1 MFDLIKKL
9 FEYRGKDLTLILLDD
24 EQPESSSSYEF
35 RPARLFGLF
44 YLSLAVFAVIL
55 IFFVMFTP
63 LGTLVYDKQDEQL
76 RSSVIEISKR
86 ISSLQDSL
94 RARDR
99 QLQEIQ
105 QVLAEGEDTTFNIQ
119 SSFSVSVPSQQ
130 EQQEWDGSDVSSSAF
145 NSEVFTRKE
154 IIFSGILKKSP
165 SFPAPFPVQ
174 GTLTRGFNQETG
186 HLGVDIATRE
196 QVPFQAMADGT
207 VINHY
212 WTMNYGYVVH
222 IQHENGIVSI
232 FKHAASLSR
241 EVGDI
246 VLKGD
251 IIGTVGNVGTLSTG
265 PHLHIEIWRN
275 GVPQNPMM
283 YLVKS

>member
-1 MFDLIKKL
+1 MLDFIKKL
-9 FEYRGKDLTLILLDD
+9 FQFRKKALTVILLDD
-24 EQPESSSSYEF
+24 DEPESSNSFEF
-35 RPARLFGLF
+35 RPTKLFGLY
-44 YLSLAVFAVIL
+44 YLSLALFSVIL

-63 LGTLVYDKQDEQL
+63 LGSLIHDKQDEEL

-99 QLQEIQ
+99 QLREIQ
-105 QVLAEGEDTTFNIQ
+105 QVLAEGEDTTFNIEGSIPSTVSRNEPEMWA
-119 SSFSVSVPSQQ
+119 SSDPS
-130 EQQEWDGSDVSSSAF
+130 GPAV
-145 NSEVFTRKE
+145 NSEIFSRQE
-154 IIFSGILKKSP
+154 IIFSGLLKQSP

-174 GTLTRGFNQETG
+174 GTLTRGFDQATG
-186 HLGVDIATRE
+186 HFGIDIATSE
-196 QVPFQAMADGT
+196 DAPFQVLADGT
-207 VINHY
+207 VINYY

-222 IQHENGIVSI
+222 VQHENGIVSI
-232 FKHAASLSR
+232 FKHVSSLSK

-251 IIGTVGNVGTLSTG
+251 ILGTVGNVGTLSTG
-265 PHLHIEIWRN
+265 PHLHIEIWKN
-275 GVPQNPMM
+275 GVPQNPMI

>member
-1 MFDLIKKL
+1 MFDFIKKL
-9 FEYRGKDLTLILLDD
+9 FEFRGKNLTVILLDD
-24 EQPESSSSYEF
+24 EEPESSNSFEF
-35 RPARLFGLF
+35 RPTKLFGLF
-44 YLSLAVFAVIL
+44 YLSLAFFAVIS

-119 SSFSVSVPSQQ
+119 GGLPTSVPQQ
-130 EQQEWDGSDVSSSAF
+130 GQQAWPSSEISPSAF
-145 NSEVFTRKE
+145 NSEVFSRKE
-154 IIFSGILKKSP
+154 IIYSGILKKSP

-186 HLGVDIATRE
+186 HLGIDIATTE
-196 QVPFQAMADGT
+196 KAPFQALADGT
-207 VINHY
+207 VINYY
-212 WTMNYGYVVH
+212 WTMNYGYVIH

-232 FKHAASLSR
+232 FKHASSLSK

-246 VLKGD
+246 ILKGD

-275 GVPQNPMM
+275 GVPQNPLM